1 LEHQFLGLQGFAVGG
16 TAFERDAFEEKN
28 NHGDRT
34 NSTHASFIGR
44 IDSALNGNEESWHLL
59 TKRAKRGELRQEWLV
74 SYARVPVRMQP
85 HIDSSLRGVKK
96 KGEKVVAVS
105 KHGDWLEILDEE
117 EEEEEEDQVKFK
129 KKEEKKDN
137 LKTLG
142 WMLTTHPEFGD
153 LLKFMRGSHTLPAVN
168 QVLATKE
175 ASDLLDHEHMVTIDY
190 SRPRTFRVVS
200 KSWVPVRIRPKLDA
214 HTIGGKHCD
223 EIIRVD
229 ARRGDWVRLNSE
241 DFPPGYF
248 KWHEAKAEAA
258 VEKKEDEERGES
270 KEEKEE
276 ETKKKDD
283 GEEDEGDQE
292 VSKECWMLT
301 VHPEK
306 GVLLEECRADGSD
319 FISKVKPKVR
329 QQEQHE
335 QKHKQQ
341 KRESEIGRIP
351 RGCES
356 VYTASDVIP

>member
-1 LEHQFLGLQGFAVGG
+1 MKLDLNDLVEHVERNSKRVTPLEHQFLGLQGFAVGG

-117 EEEEEEDQVKFK
+117 EEEEEDQVKFK

-175 ASDLLDHEHMVTIDY
+175 ASDLLDHEHM
-190 SRPRTFRVVS
+190 
-200 KSWVPVRIRPKLDA
+200 
-214 HTIGGKHCD
+214 
-223 EIIRVD
+223 
-229 ARRGDWVRLNSE
+229 
-241 DFPPGYF
+241 
-248 KWHEAKAEAA
+248 
-258 VEKKEDEERGES
+258 
-270 KEEKEE
+270 
-276 ETKKKDD
+276 
-283 GEEDEGDQE
+283 
-292 VSKECWMLT
+292 
-301 VHPEK
+301 
-306 GVLLEECRADGSD
+306 
-319 FISKVKPKVR
+319 
-329 QQEQHE
+329 
-335 QKHKQQ
+335 
-341 KRESEIGRIP
+341 
-351 RGCES
+351 
-356 VYTASDVIP
+356 

>member
-1 LEHQFLGLQGFAVGG
+1 LLIKKKRSQITKKKEKEKQKVKATNIMKLDLNDLVEHVERNSKRVTPLEHQFLGLQGFAVGG

-28 NHGDRT
+28 NGDRT

-96 KGEKVVAVS
+96 KGEKVVGVS
-105 KHGDWLEILDEE
+105 KHGDWLEILDEQE
-117 EEEEEEDQVKFK
+117 EEEEEEEGQVKFK

-175 ASDLLDHEHMVTIDY
+175 ASDKLDHEHMVTIDY

-200 KSWVPVRIRPKLDA
+200 KSWVPVRIKPKLDA
-214 HTIGGKHCD
+214 HAIGGKHCD

-229 ARRGDWVRLNSE
+229 VRRGDWVRLNSE

-258 VEKKEDEERGES
+258 VEKKEDEEREES

-276 ETKKKDD
+276 ETEKKMMEKKT
-283 GEEDEGDQE
+283 
-292 VSKECWMLT
+292 KEN
-301 VHPEK
+301 
-306 GVLLEECRADGSD
+306 
-319 FISKVKPKVR
+319 
-329 QQEQHE
+329 
-335 QKHKQQ
+335 
-341 KRESEIGRIP
+341 KRSAKSV
-351 RGCES
+351 GC
-356 VYTASDVIP
+356 